1 MGPYARACRVECRGA
16 APRIVFPSRVVGE
29 FPRLFRI
36 VPGSVWLERAR
47 FPRLGG
53 STRARRGGWDDE
65 RVARGDGGDVAH
77 GGEDRAAARGEVVG
91 GERGVEDAIG
101 DRVRRGGPVGGY
113 LCVVLDV
120 RQGPGWRGCVG
131 VDGRGDGHEAEL
143 DDDAVS
149 AEGSELPLERG
160 SSRRRVVGSGGV
172 SSASRVRR
180 PARTRARMRASS
192 PRDGAG
198 KDAGGDPRATR
209 RRTRRPACGPEEARI
224 ARSRLVGSRSRRST
238 ARVRSPPTDPRVGVS
253 SVTSTVARADRATWR
268 RRTRGTSCSATRRPP
283 RSRNATRISNPTRA
297 PTARRVA
304 RRATRALASRQRSV
318 PEKTHVPRQRPFRLP
333 RDARICNC
341 NILDRCSVRHNL
353 PTPSRPTVPGR
364 APRPPP
370 HTRSPPGRARARTP
384 TFHPRRRPPL
394 ATAANARSTVA
405 AVSSESLPRSTYPRA
420 VPACAHVSPA
430 RVNADDNAE
439 TAHPTDTSSTLPDGT
454 ATCAQQNRPGRCSD
468 SHREPRARFVRAP
481 QPPSRPRPRSH
492 PSPSLSPKRRLGPA
506 RERRARR
513 GRGGWVVP
521 PPARPWGAA
530 GRARG

>member
-1 MGPYARACRVECRGA
+1 MRARARASGASDAARGMTGTRAGALDPRDAAPHVFHERAGDDHGFESRPRPRPPSPCPRGEGFADGVRRAWRGASPPRRRLSAARSRECEATRMGPYARACRVECRGA
-16 APRIVFPSRVVGE
+16 APRIVFPLASRRRVSPAVSDRTRERLARAGE
-29 FPRLFRI
+29 VPTSRGIDPR
-36 VPGSVWLERAR
+36 EAR
-47 FPRLGG
+47 
-53 STRARRGGWDDE
+53 GWDDE

-160 SSRRRVVGSGGV
+160 SSRRRVVGSGGELGV
-172 SSASRVRR
+172 QGETPRAH
-180 PARTRARMRASS
+180 AREDARASS

-253 SVTSTVARADRATWR
+253 SVTSTVARASDRATWR

-318 PEKTHVPRQRPFRLP
+318 PEKT
-333 RDARICNC
+333 
-341 NILDRCSVRHNL
+341 
-353 PTPSRPTVPGR
+353 
-364 APRPPP
+364 RPPP
-370 HTRSPPGRARARTP
+370 
-384 TFHPRRRPPL
+384 
-394 ATAANARSTVA
+394 A
-405 AVSSESLPRSTYPRA
+405 AVSS
-420 VPACAHVSPA
+420 
-430 RVNADDNAE
+430 
-439 TAHPTDTSSTLPDGT
+439 PT
-454 ATCAQQNRPGRCSD
+454 R
-468 SHREPRARFVRAP
+468 
-481 QPPSRPRPRSH
+481 RSH
-492 PSPSLSPKRRLGPA
+492 L
-506 RERRARR
+506 
-513 GRGGWVVP
+513 
-521 PPARPWGAA
+521 
-530 GRARG
+530 